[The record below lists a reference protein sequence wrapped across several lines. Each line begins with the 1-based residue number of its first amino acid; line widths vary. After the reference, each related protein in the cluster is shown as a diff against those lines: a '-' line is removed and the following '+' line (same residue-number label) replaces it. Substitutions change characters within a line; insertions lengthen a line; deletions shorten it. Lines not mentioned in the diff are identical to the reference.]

1 MSPSEVRRIERLLRA
16 ILPIVYTVFCAT
28 FSAAIM
34 ASGDGKEDGASVPG
48 HTVKKMVEKVCPI
61 NEERCRVV
69 A

>member
-1 MSPSEVRRIERLLRA
+1 MSPSGVRRIERLFRA
-16 ILPIVYTVFCAT
+16 ILPIVYAVFCAT

-34 ASGDGKEDGASVPG
+34 AYGDGKEDGAAVPG
-48 HTVKKMVEKVCPI
+48 HTVTKMVEKVCPI